1 MQGPAAGVLD
11 VSPQCQHEEQ
21 PAEQAFPLG
30 EPGDR
35 FDVQRMNGEDR
46 GHEGA
51 WPKPAGHA
59 PENKEEK
66 DRRSAVQQDVGEM
79 VAVGLQTI
87 ELVIGQ
93 VGDPGD
99 RCPLAAVRGRAC
111 PANPLGAETLA
122 DGRVAAE
129 VHLIVVIDEAEVDR
143 LREDEPHR

>member
-46 GHEGA
+46 GHEVA

-79 VAVGLQTI
+79 VAVGLSNHR
-87 ELVIGQ
+87 
-93 VGDPGD
+93 VGNRPG
-99 RCPLAAVRGRAC
+99 RRSRVTGAHWLPCVVVRAQRIPSALRPWRMAGLPLRF
-111 PANPLGAETLA
+111 
-122 DGRVAAE
+122 
-129 VHLIVVIDEAEVDR
+129 ISSS
-143 LREDEPHR
+143 